1 MNIANKLTMLRILL
15 VPVFVI
21 ALMLVGTDT
30 VIPLL
35 LFSIAAATDA
45 LDGYFARSRNLIT
58 TFGKF
63 LDPIADK
70 LLVISAF
77 VMFVEMGLVP
87 GWAAL
92 IIISR
97 ELIITGF
104 RVIAASNNVTIA
116 ASVFGKIKTITQFAA
131 IILMLLPMKGLETVA
146 QVLLYLSVIATAL
159 SGVDY
164 VIKNKE
170 VLDLDNI

>member
-45 LDGYFARSRNLIT
+45 LDGHFARSRNLIT

>member
-1 MNIANKLTMLRILL
+1 MNIANKLTMLRIAL
-15 VPVFVI
+15 VPFFVGSLMI
-21 ALMLVGTDT
+21 FQTDNAL
-30 VIPLL
+30 PLI
-35 LFSIAAATDA
+35 LFCIAAVTDA
-45 LDGYFARSRNLIT
+45 LDGHLARSRNLIT

-70 LLVISAF
+70 LLAISAF
-77 VMFVEMGLVP
+77 VMLVELGRVP
-87 GWAAL
+87 GWASIL
-92 IIISR
+92 IISR

-131 IILMLLPMKGLETVA
+131 IILMLLPMELPV
-146 QVLLYLSVIATAL
+146 VLINIVLYAAVLATAL

-164 VIKNKE
+164 IIKNAS